1 MVNKRYVAPKTGA
14 VLEFAKIIVSIN
26 GVLGAKVKE
35 ITGDGHADTNVLFGN
50 VVTDEGSYTNEE
62 AAIHFIEWIEDT
74 VNDEN
79 NFVESLWDKMTF
91 FRCDPLGDDWEASE
105 DDECTMTFKQVM
117 EKGETD
123 DEKFYQF
130 VILVDAVAYCAMY
143 EYYNALLPKAF
154 GIDVIPQPLRFYPS
168 AIPDYVYLNDSVI
181 EDCSITTVI
190 PYHRG
195 CIEAVSDV
203 IVNTAAVSIMG
214 LFKDEPK
221 YHLLGSAIINNL
233 FNTSIWMARG
243 DAVFLIDKNGIRCNP
258 AYITKLRDA
267 IIRQTIEGQAFAS
280 AWILTLPSVVKT
292 DSILTDLAMYNFIG
306 LITESDAYMGK
317 YALVNDDDVVY
328 KRSLLNG
335 VAGLF
340 QYAHVALSQVSSED
354 RKLELPSFKSTLR
367 RATLLYNKGGITDYI
382 WNDLVA
388 TLLNKRDV
396 INKSPENMVLY
407 KPEKKDLTPILSM
420 YTIIAPHINGGLHR
434 DYTPRTTIMYTHQEF
449 HQMLDLMIFLIKF
462 NDDQLCWPF
471 DSDRIMEYV
480 CTARENRSNDHK
492 YLGLILL
499 YDILILAHGHIKLNK
514 HDIMDL
520 YEFLHACRSDGM
532 GRMLLYRIGKL
543 VDPTSDSTK
552 DVSIDSI
559 LGGCSPKSEPY
570 PDWKFIPEA
579 GFLFDVT
586 SRPFYYIRVLLWLS
600 KTTVYKAAQLVNY
613 LESIQR
619 DHKDKVDIVEM
630 IETKTIDDV
639 MRDMD

>member
-1 MVNKRYVAPKTGA
+1 MGNKKYVAPKTGA
-14 VLEFAKIIVSIN
+14 VLEFAKIIVSVN
-26 GVLGAKVKE
+26 GILGAKVKE
-35 ITGDGHADTNVLFGN
+35 IMGDGHADTNVLFGN
-50 VVTDEGSYTNEE
+50 VVTDEESYTNEE
-62 AAIHFIEWIEDT
+62 AAVHFIEWIEDA

-91 FRCDPLGDDWEASE
+91 FHCDPFGDDWEKCE
-105 DDECTMTFKQVM
+105 GDEYTMTFKQVM

-123 DEKFYQF
+123 NEKFYQF

-143 EYYNALLPKAF
+143 EYYNTLLPKAF

-168 AIPDYVYLNDSVI
+168 AIPDYVYLNDTSI
-181 EDCSITTVI
+181 EDCSITTTI

-203 IVNTAAVSIMG
+203 IVNTAAVSIIG
-214 LFKDEPK
+214 LLKDEPK
-221 YHLLGSAIINNL
+221 YHLLGSSIVNNL
-233 FNTSIWMARG
+233 FNTSIAMARG
-243 DAVFLIDKNGIRCNP
+243 DAVFLMDKNGIRCNP
-258 AYITKLRDA
+258 AYITKLRNV
-267 IIRQTIEGQAFAS
+267 IIQQTNEGNAFAS

-306 LITESDAYMGK
+306 LITASDAYMGK

-354 RKLELPSFKSTLR
+354 RKMELTTFKSTLR

-382 WNDLVA
+382 WSDLVA
-388 TLLNKRDV
+388 TLLNKRDI

-434 DYTPRTTIMYTHQEF
+434 DYAPRTAIMYTHQEF

-462 NDDQLCWPF
+462 NDNQLCWPF
-471 DSDRIMEYV
+471 DSD
-480 CTARENRSNDHK
+480 K
-492 YLGLILL
+492 YFGLILL
-499 YDILILAHGHIKLNK
+499 YDILILAYGHIKLNK

-520 YEFLHACRSDGM
+520 YEFLHACRSNGM
-532 GRMLLYRIGKL
+532 GRMLLCRIGNL
-543 VDPTSDSTK
+543 VDPTSDLTK
-552 DVSIDSI
+552 DVGIDSI

-586 SRPFYYIRVLLWLS
+586 SRPFYYIRALVWLS
-600 KTTVYKAAQLVNY
+600 KTTVYKATQLVNY

-619 DHKDKVDIVEM
+619 DHKDKVDIVGM

-639 MRDMD
+639 MRDME